1 MPPLTLADRVTRVT
15 PSMTLAIS
23 AKAKAMKSDGLDVC
37 SFSAGEPDFDTPDH
51 IKTAAKAALDQ
62 GKTRLWPRRWRTGP
76 AAGHC
81 PQAQDREWPLLRSR
95 KYHRYQRR
103 QTFPLRPDH
112 GSEFNRGMR

>member
-62 GKTRLWPRRWRTGP
+62 GKTRYGP
-76 AAGHC
+76 AAGE
-81 PQAQDREWPLLRSR
+81 PALRQAIAHKLKTENGLSYGPENIIVTNGG
-95 KYHRYQRR
+95 K
-103 QTFPLRPDH
+103 TFPLRPDH
-112 GSEFNRGMR
+112 GSDSTGG